1 MKKNKEAKKKKKQI
15 NYNDLNDF
23 ERCEEKRNEGGERGV
38 KNNGSEKVE
47 ERMIGARR
55 LATCNSY
62 AASRRP

>member
-1 MKKNKEAKKKKKQI
+1 MRGKKK
-15 NYNDLNDF
+15 
-23 ERCEEKRNEGGERGV
+23 RGRREGVE
-38 KNNGSEKVE
+38 NNGSEKVE

>member
-15 NYNDLNDF
+15 NYNDLNGF